1 MSLLGRRDPPPVSSG
16 RKVGETW
23 QQ

>member
-16 RKVGETW
+16 QKVGETW

>member
-16 RKVGETW
+16 RKVGEPW